1 MVSGRVD
8 VGVFHF
14 DSRKRREMEALL
26 ESKGLEYHFLA
37 NIEPHII
44 ISRKHPL
51 LLQQKPVNLHTLA
64 EYDFLWYLGQ
74 CDDYIYQL
82 LSEGDQDA
90 EKMRSKITY
99 LSSRATLMYMISI
112 SDCYSI
118 GIHDFAKQEASYH
131 SPSIPIPN
139 CGFMLEFGYAMRKD
153 TPMTAI
159 VQEFIYDLMKK
170 LL

>member
-1 MVSGRVD
+1 M
-8 VGVFHF
+8 H
-14 DSRKRREMEALL
+14 
-26 ESKGLEYHFLA
+26 
-37 NIEPHII
+37 
-44 ISRKHPL
+44 
-51 LLQQKPVNLHTLA
+51 
-64 EYDFLWYLGQ
+64 
-74 CDDYIYQL
+74 
-82 LSEGDQDA
+82 
-90 EKMRSKITY
+90 SKITY

-131 SPSIPIPN
+131 STSIPIPN

-159 VQEFIYDLMKK
+159 VQEFIYDLKKK